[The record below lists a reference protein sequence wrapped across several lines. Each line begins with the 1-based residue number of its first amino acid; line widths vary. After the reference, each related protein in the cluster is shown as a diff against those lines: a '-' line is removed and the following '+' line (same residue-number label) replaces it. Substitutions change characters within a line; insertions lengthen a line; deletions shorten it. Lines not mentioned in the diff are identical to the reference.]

1 MPRVHLI
8 VEDDQGNQTQQSYPL
23 QGSCDTLNQIDDAV
37 EKFKNQALPQIEQIL
52 LQQAQERFA
61 TREKKTPPVP

>member
-1 MPRVHLI
+1 MPRVRPI

-23 QGSCDTLNQIDDAV
+23 EGSCDTLNQIEEAV
-37 EKFKNQALPQIEQIL
+37 EKFKNQALPQIEEIL

-61 TREKKTPPVP
+61 TREKKTPPGS